1 MKSKHLFVLLSAAG
15 LMLGAQSALA
25 ASVAVR
31 EMAGIVMNLKHYPS
45 DAQKTELKAI
55 VANKDST
62 EQERAIAVPWLTKP
76 IDFGKVVQIAAGK
89 IDAIFSDDDPYA
101 PITDASI
108 FKEKLAAT
116 ITIEHGKGHFSGSDG
131 IVELASARDAVLR
144 YAGLL

>member
-1 MKSKHLFVLLSAAG
+1 MHLMDEG
-15 LMLGAQSALA
+15 M
-25 ASVAVR
+25 
-31 EMAGIVMNLKHYPS
+31 P
-45 DAQKTELKAI
+45 
-55 VANKDST
+55 T